1 MSDNSL
7 RAGTPGKFGAWIR
20 YGGDPI
26 SEEQLAFAAQNYA
39 VAILQ
44 PWELDAARYLKE
56 QSPNMVVLAY
66 KCLSSSRAY
75 EPGPIY
81 SSGVSYKYAQDLLNT
96 TGKDLFARR
105 LDGSLIEWSGYWQH
119 YQMAVWSADY
129 RWQWVHSVV
138 EELRNSPFDGVMA
151 DNDVENDYYGLNLPI
166 QGVES
171 ITTIRQHLDFLISF
185 AGIELNKIGKILV
198 PNIAESRLRWGKWES
213 HSAYGGGFE
222 EVWLGWGAQEF
233 LSGAYATMQGNHI
246 GRGAEGLV
254 TLNAV
259 QDRSGDAYGA
269 VNTQQSLP
277 KVTILRTPHGYST
290 SPISGTD
297 ENLLYG
303 LAGFWVFGG
312 GRFTGINATQHDAY
326 DGTPNA
332 PELSFDLGAASG
344 EIEAQDSVQ
353 TRAFTQGWAAL
364 NTGDRTTMVRVPQD
378 QGLVDAQNNAAPA
391 TLTLEGHRGVIYRKR

>member
-1 MSDNSL
+1 
-7 RAGTPGKFGAWIR
+7 
-20 YGGDPI
+20 
-26 SEEQLAFAAQNYA
+26 
-39 VAILQ
+39 
-44 PWELDAARYLKE
+44 
-56 QSPNMVVLAY
+56 
-66 KCLSSSRAY
+66 
-75 EPGPIY
+75 
-81 SSGVSYKYAQDLLNT
+81 
-96 TGKDLFARR
+96 
-105 LDGSLIEWSGYWQH
+105 
-119 YQMAVWSADY
+119 
-129 RWQWVHSVV
+129 
-138 EELRNSPFDGVMA
+138 
-151 DNDVENDYYGLNLPI
+151 
-166 QGVES
+166 
-171 ITTIRQHLDFLISF
+171 
-185 AGIELNKIGKILV
+185 
-198 PNIAESRLRWGKWES
+198 
-213 HSAYGGGFE
+213 
-222 EVWLGWGAQEF
+222 
-233 LSGAYATMQGNHI
+233 MQGNHI

-353 TRAFTQGWAAL
+353 TRAFTHGWAAL
-364 NTGDRTTMVRVPQD
+364 NTSDRTTMVRVPQD

-391 TLTLEGHRGVIYRKR
+391 TLTLEGPPRGYLP